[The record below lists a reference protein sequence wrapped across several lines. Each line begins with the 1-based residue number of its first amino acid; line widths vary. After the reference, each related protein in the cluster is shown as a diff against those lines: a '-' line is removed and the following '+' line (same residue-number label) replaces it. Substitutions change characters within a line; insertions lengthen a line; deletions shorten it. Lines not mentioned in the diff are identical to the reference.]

1 VVTPAKNLWH
11 CFGCQQGGSVIDWV
25 MRVEGVSFRHAV
37 ELLRDDNASP
47 ATAAGMLPA
56 GPHSQTTRAGL
67 GVKHSTV
74 PKLESPFNAKVDDR
88 QLLRPTDV
96 TKPILERYARWLY
109 HHRKDDGRPLSFGSQ
124 YGQLMGVRMFFRWLA
139 RQNHFL
145 SNPASELDLPRR
157 EKRLP
162 KHVLT
167 ISEAE
172 AVINQSTPNDPL
184 GLRDRAI
191 LETFYSTG
199 MRRMELVNLK
209 LFDVD
214 FDRGTVLIHGKG
226 KKDRMIPIGD
236 RALAWI
242 EKYLNDVRPSIV
254 VEPDEGWLFL
264 TKEGTQLIA
273 DHLSSL
279 VKRYVEAA
287 NLGKT
292 GACHLFR
299 HTMATLMLEGGAD
312 VRYIQQMLGHSRL
325 ETTEVY
331 THVSIR
337 TLKAI
342 HSATHPAHLQRPSS
356 TPKLLPPATI
366 ESSNIAAESGTNL
379 QSQIDNEAAE
389 LLLCLAAEA
398 AEEEASLAAV
408 PHSS

>member
-1 VVTPAKNLWH
+1 MGRRGQRKPKLSVGDVTDPRGMARLSSAHLEW
-11 CFGCQQGGSVIDWV
+11 
-25 MRVEGVSFRHAV
+25 MRVQNYSEQTVTGREKH
-37 ELLRDDNASP
+37 LRRFTLWCEERSI
-47 ATAAGMLPA
+47 T
-56 GPHSQTTRAGL
+56 
-67 GVKHSTV
+67 
-74 PKLESPFNAKVDDR
+74 
-88 QLLRPTDV
+88 RPTDV

-139 RQNHFL
+139 RHNHIL
-145 SNPASELDLPRR
+145 SNPASELELPRR

-172 AVINQSTPNDPL
+172 AVINQPNPNEAL

-236 RALAWI
+236 RALAWV
-242 EKYLNDVRPSIV
+242 EKYLNQVRPSIV

-287 NLGKT
+287 NTTKT

-337 TLKAI
+337 TLKAV

-356 TPKLLPPATI
+356 EPKLLPQVAQTSVCDGDTSNVI
-366 ESSNIAAESGTNL
+366 AESIDNAAE
-379 QSQIDNEAAE
+379 D
-389 LLLCLAAEA
+389 LLLSLAAEA
-398 AEEEASLAAV
+398 AEEEHSLAAS
-408 PHSS
+408 HFAN

>member
-1 VVTPAKNLWH
+1 MPRRGQKTIKPVLGDPTDPRGMARLSAAHLEW
-11 CFGCQQGGSVIDWV
+11 
-25 MRVEGVSFRHAV
+25 MRVQNYSEQTVTGREKH
-37 ELLRDDNASP
+37 LRRF
-47 ATAAGMLPA
+47 TLWG
-56 GPHSQTTRAGL
+56 
-67 GVKHSTV
+67 
-74 PKLESPFNAKVDDR
+74 EDR
-88 QLLRPTDV
+88 GITRPTDV

-109 HHRKDDGRPLSFGSQ
+109 HHRKEDGRPLSFGSQ

-139 RQNHFL
+139 RQNHIL
-145 SNPASELDLPRR
+145 SNPASELELPRR

-172 AVINQSTPNDPL
+172 AVINQSNPNEPL

-199 MRRMELVNLK
+199 MRRMELLNLK

-236 RALAWI
+236 RALAWM

-254 VEPDEGWLFL
+254 VEPDECWLFL

-279 VKRYVEAA
+279 VKGYVEAA
-287 NLGKT
+287 NTGKS

-312 VRYIQQMLGHSRL
+312 VRLHPTDARPRSCGDHRSLHSCLDQDPQSHPFRHPSRPL
-325 ETTEVY
+325 AAPF
-331 THVSIR
+331 IR
-337 TLKAI
+337 TKVA
-342 HSATHPAHLQRPSS
+342 PAG
-356 TPKLLPPATI
+356 
-366 ESSNIAAESGTNL
+366 EG
-379 QSQIDNEAAE
+379 
-389 LLLCLAAEA
+389 
-398 AEEEASLAAV
+398 
-408 PHSS
+408 

>member
-1 VVTPAKNLWH
+1 MPRRGQKTVKPVLGDPTDP
-11 CFGCQQGGSVIDWV
+11 GGMARLSSAHLEW
-25 MRVEGVSFRHAV
+25 MRVQNYSEQTVTGREKH
-37 ELLRDDNASP
+37 LRRFILWCEERSI
-47 ATAAGMLPA
+47 
-56 GPHSQTTRAGL
+56 TRP
-67 GVKHSTV
+67 S
-74 PKLESPFNAKVDDR
+74 
-88 QLLRPTDV
+88 DV

-139 RQNHFL
+139 RHNHIL
-145 SNPASELDLPRR
+145 SNPASELELPRR

-172 AVINQSTPNDPL
+172 TVINQANPNEAL

-209 LFDVD
+209 LFDLD

-236 RALAWI
+236 RALAWT
-242 EKYLNDVRPSIV
+242 EKYLNQVRPSIV
-254 VEPDEGWLFL
+254 IEPDEGWLFL

-337 TLKAI
+337 TLKAV

-356 TPKLLPPATI
+356 APKLLPPAQD
-366 ESSNIAAESGTNL
+366 ESRDKVAQSITNPPPE
-379 QSQIDNEAAE
+379 IDHAREE
-389 LLLCLAAEA
+389 LLLSLAAEA
-398 AEEEASLAAV
+398 AEEEHSLATSHNGIATRK
-408 PHSS
+408 SA

>member
-1 VVTPAKNLWH
+1 MARRGQKTVKPVLGDPTDARGMARLSSAHLEW
-11 CFGCQQGGSVIDWV
+11 
-25 MRVEGVSFRHAV
+25 MRVQNYSEQTVAGREKH
-37 ELLRDDNASP
+37 LRRFSIWCEERSI
-47 ATAAGMLPA
+47 T
-56 GPHSQTTRAGL
+56 
-67 GVKHSTV
+67 
-74 PKLESPFNAKVDDR
+74 
-88 QLLRPTDV
+88 RPTDV

-109 HHRKDDGRPLSFGSQ
+109 HHRKEDGRPLSFGSQ

-139 RQNHFL
+139 RQNHIL
-145 SNPASELDLPRR
+145 SNPASKLELPRR

-172 AVINQSTPNDPL
+172 AVINQSNPNEPL
-184 GLRDRAI
+184 GLRDRVI

-209 LFDVD
+209 LFDID
-214 FDRGTVLIHGKG
+214 FDRGTVLIHGKD

-236 RALAWI
+236 RALAWMD
-242 EKYLNDVRPSIV
+242 KYLNDVHPSII

-264 TKEGTQLIA
+264 TNEGTQLIA

-337 TLKAI
+337 TPKAI
-342 HSATHPAHLQRPSS
+342 HSATHPARLQRTSS
-356 TPKLLPPATI
+356 EPKLLPPATI
-366 ESSNIAAESGTNL
+366 ESSSDGSDSSTNH
-379 QSQIDNEAAE
+379 QSQIDHEAAE
-389 LLLCLAAEA
+389 LLLSLAAEA
-398 AEEEASLAAV
+398 AEEEVSLATV
-408 PHSS
+408 PHSA

>member
-1 VVTPAKNLWH
+1 MRSICAASRSGAK
-11 CFGCQQGGSVIDWV
+11 S
-25 MRVEGVSFRHAV
+25 A
-37 ELLRDDNASP
+37 ASP
-47 ATAAGMLPA
+47 G
-56 GPHSQTTRAGL
+56 Q
-67 GVKHSTV
+67 
-74 PKLESPFNAKVDDR
+74 
-88 QLLRPTDV
+88 PTDV
-96 TKPILERYARWLY
+96 TKPILERYGRWLY

-139 RQNHFL
+139 RHNHIL
-145 SNPASELDLPRR
+145 SNPASELELPRR

-172 AVINQSTPNDPL
+172 AVINQPNTNEAL

-236 RALAWI
+236 RALAWM
-242 EKYLNDVRPSIV
+242 EKYLNQVRPSIV

-264 TKEGTQLIA
+264 TKEGTQMIA

-287 NLGKT
+287 NTIKT

-337 TLKAI
+337 TLKAV
-342 HSATHPAHLQRPSS
+342 HSATHPAHLQRASE
-356 TPKLLPPATI
+356 PKLLPPALECAGSDGALDVVNEI
-366 ESSNIAAESGTNL
+366 DQSDEASS
-379 QSQIDNEAAE
+379 DNESDRHNE
-389 LLLCLAAEA
+389 LLLSLAAEA
-398 AEEEASLAAV
+398 AEEEHSLAPSHFA
-408 PHSS
+408 S

>member
-1 VVTPAKNLWH
+1 MPRRGQKTVKPVLGDPTDP
-11 CFGCQQGGSVIDWV
+11 
-25 MRVEGVSFRHAV
+25 R
-37 ELLRDDNASP
+37 
-47 ATAAGMLPA
+47 GMA
-56 GPHSQTTRAGL
+56 
-67 GVKHSTV
+67 
-74 PKLESPFNAKVDDR
+74 
-88 QLLRPTDV
+88 RPTDV

-139 RQNHFL
+139 RQNHIL
-145 SNPASELDLPRR
+145 SNPASELELPRR

-172 AVINQSTPNDPL
+172 TVINQANPNEAL

-236 RALAWI
+236 RALAWM

-254 VEPDEGWLFL
+254 VEPDEAWLFL

-337 TLKAI
+337 TLKAV
-342 HSATHPAHLQRPSS
+342 HTATHPARLQRAS
-356 TPKLLPPATI
+356 TEPKLLPPAQ
-366 ESSNIAAESGTNL
+366 EVE
-379 QSQIDNEAAE
+379 QSDERAE
-389 LLLCLAAEA
+389 LLLSLVAEA
-398 AEEEASLAAV
+398 AEEAESLAAF
-408 PHSS
+408 HRSA

>member
-1 VVTPAKNLWH
+1 MPRRGQKTVKPVLGDPTDPRGMARLSSAHLEW
-11 CFGCQQGGSVIDWV
+11 
-25 MRVEGVSFRHAV
+25 MRVQNYSEQTVTGREKH
-37 ELLRDDNASP
+37 LRRF
-47 ATAAGMLPA
+47 TLWC
-56 GPHSQTTRAGL
+56 
-67 GVKHSTV
+67 
-74 PKLESPFNAKVDDR
+74 EDR
-88 QLLRPTDV
+88 GITRPTDV

-109 HHRKDDGRPLSFGSQ
+109 HHRKEDGRPLSFGSQ

-139 RQNHFL
+139 RQNHIL
-145 SNPASELDLPRR
+145 SNPASELELPRR

-172 AVINQSTPNDPL
+172 AVINQSNPNEPL

-236 RALAWI
+236 RALAWL

-342 HSATHPAHLQRPSS
+342 HSATHPARLQRTSS
-356 TPKLLPPATI
+356 EPKLLPPAKN
-366 ESSNIAAESGTNL
+366 ESHNVGAESIANAH
-379 QSQIDNEAAE
+379 SEIDHEAVE
-389 LLLCLAAEA
+389 LLLSLAAEA
-398 AEEEASLAAV
+398 AEEEHSLALLTTEWSLENQLAGSTQRV
-408 PHSS
+408 WKRNEALRT